1 MKITTN
7 VAQFNGQVAMIVE
20 LIEGHIGDK
29 VKPTTSLDNN
39 LTLTEIIFSWVN
51 WCNTIP
57 ADERISSKRITT
69 DKGHCNLIYNDKTGN
84 IKLQFRK

>member
-7 VAQFNGQVAMIVE
+7 IAKFPGQVAMVVE

-69 DKGHCNLIYNDKTGN
+69 DKGHVQLTFNNLNGS